1 MKTNKS
7 KKNLAVIQVA
17 FILVACVVGASFLT
31 PKLLEFLERQVIS
44 RWEEKPEYRL
54 DAPSEVL
61 PLVNLPA
68 EQRKTALE
76 AIASSEKPSLD
87 RNRAR
92 YLLAVDA
99 LRKDFDG
106 AKALEYLEN
115 LDRTYPILAPYIML
129 LQGRAYELNNEK
141 EKAQKIWQE
150 VINLFP
156 DELVTTEA
164 YYKLGSYDANFY
176 QEAMKKFP
184 QHPRTQEIVIK
195 LLEENPQQKDL
206 LLLLAEYNIVP
217 ENKGRVDRLVKEY
230 GKELEAKQWDII
242 GNYYW
247 QTGNY
252 NLVSQAYKQGTSTP
266 EHLYRIARSYQVSK
280 KAKEAKIA
288 YLKLVETYPDAPET
302 GLGWRRLASLS
313 KGEEALSYLNKVDE
327 KFPDEVTKALKEK
340 ATLLT
345 QLGRYQEATQVRD
358 SILTKYP
365 QSEEA
370 ADYRWQIAKD
380 FANSGN
386 YVSAWQWAQQIS
398 VENPDSGVA
407 AKAGFWIGKWAEK
420 LGQNQE
426 AIKAYEYVLQNH
438 PHSYY
443 AWRSAVRL
451 GKDVGDFNTIRSLAL
466 EVETP
471 KQRPIP
477 PAGSNMFKELYLLGE
492 DQDAIDLFT
501 AEIGKKNSST
511 DNTPVITVSEQF
523 VQGLLK
529 QNQGKYLESINL
541 IWDLKNRKNPEDLGE
556 WQILRKSPEYWYALF
571 PFPYEELI
579 VKWSKE
585 RKLNPF
591 LVASLIRQESRFEK
605 EIKSPVG
612 ATGLMQIMPDTA
624 KWIAPQIKMKEYSLT
639 DPEDNIK
646 MGTWYLNHTHD
657 TFNNN
662 SMLAIAS
669 YNAGPGNV
677 SDWISRYSLADIDEF
692 VENIPF
698 GETKNYVETVFGN
711 YWNYVELYEPKIEEK
726 LSN

>member
-1 MKTNKS
+1 MKTDKS
-7 KKNLAVIQVA
+7 KKNLVIIQVA
-17 FILVACVVGASFLT
+17 VIVLVCVVGATLLT
-31 PKLLEFLERQVIS
+31 PKLLQILDNVLVS
-44 RWEEKPEYRL
+44 RFEKKPEYRL

-61 PLVNLPA
+61 PLANLPPA
-68 EQRKTALE
+68 ERKTALE
-76 AIASSEKPSLD
+76 AIASSETPSLD
-87 RNRAR
+87 RNRAK
-92 YLLAVDA
+92 YLLAVNA
-99 LRKDFDG
+99 LRNDFDG

-115 LDRTYPILAPYIML
+115 LERTYPILAPYIML
-129 LQGRAYELNNEK
+129 LRGRAYELNNEK
-141 EKAQKIWQE
+141 EKAQQIWQE
-150 VINLFP
+150 VIAQFP
-156 DELVTTEA
+156 DELVTAEA
-164 YYKLGSYDANFY
+164 YYKLGTYDANFY
-176 QEAMKKFP
+176 QEALKKFP
-184 QHPRTQEIVIK
+184 QHPRTHEIAIK

-206 LLLLAEYNIVP
+206 LLILAEYNIVP
-217 ENKGRVDRLVKEY
+217 ENKARVDRLVKEY
-230 GKELEAKQWDII
+230 GKELDAKQWDIV

-252 NLVSQAYKQGTSTP
+252 NLVSQAYSKGTSTP

-280 KAKEAKIA
+280 KPKEAKTS

-302 GLGWRRLASLS
+302 GLALRRLASLS
-313 KGEEALSYLNKVDE
+313 QGEEALSYLKKVDE
-327 KFPDEVTKALKEK
+327 KFPDEVVKALKEK

-345 QLGRYQEATQVRD
+345 QLGRYEEATKVRD
-358 SILTKYP
+358 TILEKYP

-398 VENPDSGVA
+398 VQNPDSSVA
-407 AKAGFWIGKWAEK
+407 PKAGFWIGKWAEK

-451 GKDVGDFNTIRSLAL
+451 GKDVGDFNSLRSLPL
-466 EVETP
+466 QVETP
-471 KQRPIP
+471 TQRPIP
-477 PAGSNMFKELYLLGE
+477 PAGSNMFKELFLLGE

-501 AEIGKKNSST
+501 AEFSNKEKL
-511 DNTPVITVSEQF
+511 TVSEQF

-529 QNQGKYLESINL
+529 QNQEKYLESINL
-541 IWDLKNRKNPEDLGE
+541 IWDLKNRDNQEDLVE

-585 RKLNPF
+585 RNLNPF
-591 LVASLIRQESRFEK
+591 LVASLMRQESRFEK
-605 EIKSPVG
+605 DIKSPVG
-612 ATGLMQIMPDTA
+612 ATGLMQIMPETA
-624 KWIAPQIKMKEYSLT
+624 KWIAPQINMKEYSLT

-677 SDWISRYSLADIDEF
+677 SNWISRYSLADIDEF

-698 GETKNYVETVFGN
+698 PETKNYVETVFGN